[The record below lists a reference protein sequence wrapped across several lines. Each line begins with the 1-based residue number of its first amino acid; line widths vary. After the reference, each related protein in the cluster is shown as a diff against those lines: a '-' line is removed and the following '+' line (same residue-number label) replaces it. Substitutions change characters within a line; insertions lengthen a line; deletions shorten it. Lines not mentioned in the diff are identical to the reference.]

1 MTLHSNNIWEDE
13 ENKIIYS
20 TNLLKTE
27 IKGTNTES
35 EYDDNS
41 EWHREISNNIDFNQ
55 YGFPLNNIKVNNGV
69 GDKNTS
75 NNIYIDNG
83 SNIEVDNTINRNM
96 IKIKD
101 EIKISFFVINH
112 HLLKEVAPN
121 H

>member
-13 ENKIIYS
+13 ENKTIYS

-35 EYDDNS
+35 KYDDNS

-83 SNIEVDNTINRNM
+83 SNIEVYTKNESNAQ
-96 IKIKD
+96 KFKF
-101 EIKISFFVINH
+101 EKV
-112 HLLKEVAPN
+112 
-121 H
+121 